1 MSGLELKANKAAC
14 NSTYKKLAV
23 RWLNKHLRFASS
35 FVVADSFVLRN
46 RQLLVAA
53 KRYLQA

>member
-23 RWLNKHLRFASS
+23 QWWLP
-35 FVVADSFVLRN
+35 VLCFEIAN
-46 RQLLVAA
+46 FLQLQTVIANA
-53 KRYLQA
+53 KKDNTL